1 MFLKGCDFLSFANY
15 FFKEVKVGSIK
26 QINDYFRKGSMIK
39 AIVILLLLPN
49 MLLAQKIDQLAS
61 FRNIDNDNYFRVHF
75 DNDYFAKTDENY
87 TLGYNFELV
96 SNYFKTNPAN
106 HLFIRP
112 KTSEFR
118 YGLSVEH
125 IGFTPNHYE
134 LPDIQFGDRP
144 FAAAIML
151 KSFIIAT
158 DTVKSSRLLF
168 SFSLGIIGP
177 AALGEEIQ
185 VDIHNATG
193 NKTPLGWRHQI
204 KNDIVLNYMLGYEKQ
219 LLRYS
224 NLFSLNANSTVKIG
238 TLLTNASVG
247 MNVTFGITNS
257 AFSSI
262 KRKRGFQLYVHAQ
275 PNLNII
281 GYDATLQGGLF
292 NRESPYTISS
302 KNVERF
308 TAKFNYGIVLKTRTI
323 YFEYTR
329 SSLTKEFKT
338 GRTAKWGGI
347 RIGFTL

>member
-1 MFLKGCDFLSFANY
+1 MRN
-15 FFKEVKVGSIK
+15 
-26 QINDYFRKGSMIK
+26 
-39 AIVILLLLPN
+39 AIVIILLLPN
-49 MLLAQKIDQLAS
+49 ILLAQKIDQLAS
-61 FRNIDNDNYFRVHF
+61 FRNIDDDNYFRLHF

-96 SNYFKTNPAN
+96 SNYFKANPAN

-134 LPDIQFGDRP
+134 FPGIQFGDRP
-144 FAAAIML
+144 FAAVIML

-158 DTVKSSRLLF
+158 DTARSSRLLF
-168 SFSLGIIGP
+168 SFNLGIIGP

-185 VDIHNATG
+185 VDIHEATG

-204 KNDIVLNYMLGYEKQ
+204 KNDIVLNYELGYEKQ

-224 NLFSLNANSTVKIG
+224 NLFSFNANSTVKIG
-238 TLLTNASVG
+238 TLFTNASVG
-247 MNVTFGITNS
+247 MNMIFGIAHS

-262 KRKRGFQLYVHAQ
+262 KRKRGFQLYVYTQ

-292 NRESPYTISS
+292 NRKSPYTISS
-302 KNVERF
+302 KNIERV
-308 TAKFNYGIVLKTRTI
+308 TAKFNYGIVLKTRTT

-329 SSLTKEFKT
+329 SALSKEFKT
-338 GRTAKWGGI
+338 GSSTKWGGI
-347 RIGFTL
+347 RIGITL